1 MPITAGTTWMT
12 GGEDGFWPWRCCGVG
27 TRLPSSYSSKSDGT
41 EYLWRRRI
49 IVLVHTLATIGLLS
63 LDRFKR
69 EQGGAGAQVGPTIRP
84 VASWG
89 EATFGTRW
97 LSFFVR
103 MDNDGSRMILDISRR
118 NCQRPRFKF
127 QKHTHT
133 HTQRAIRLIVPISVS
148 TTAICFF
155 DAECRIL
162 LLFPHRLEVLTSRAF
177 APPAIV
183 PLAFRNIGT
192 DQASPFS

>member
-1 MPITAGTTWMT
+1 M
-12 GGEDGFWPWRCCGVG
+12 GFWPWRCCGVG

-97 LSFFVR
+97 LSFCVR

-127 QKHTHT
+127 QTHTHT
-133 HTQRAIRLIVPISVS
+133 HTDNEPS
-148 TTAICFF
+148 
-155 DAECRIL
+155 D
-162 LLFPHRLEVLTSRAF
+162 LLFLFLCPRQPFAF
-177 APPAIV
+177 LMPSVASCYCSP
-183 PLAFRNIGT
+183 T
-192 DQASPFS
+192 DWRF